1 VTLTTSTVKVPYG
14 TSAAFTATIVST
26 NTPTGTVT
34 FYDAGNGISTV
45 AVANGAATAQFG
57 NLTVGTHV
65 ITAQYSGD
73 ANNQASKTNGAINE
87 VITGSAQVTV
97 AGATSSLS
105 HTAAIN
111 VTIQ

>member
-1 VTLTTSTVKVPYG
+1 MKGKRDQVLSFLLITAVLPVFCIPALSFADKVKFKDEYKLTLNVAQS
-14 TSAAFTATIVST
+14 
-26 NTPTGTVT
+26 
-34 FYDAGNGISTV
+34 FYWGM
-45 AVANGAATAQFG
+45 GAAKFAD
-57 NLTVGTHV
+57 LVKE
-65 ITAQYSGD
+65 
-73 ANNQASKTNGAINE
+73 KTNGAINE